1 MEQISQKLSQ
11 VSSGV
16 RVSMEEVKLSE
27 QVDLNSNS
35 KNLNSNSKKRGRPPG
50 KWRGPKFRYKPVKWE
65 PKFNQ
70 IVFDYLAV
78 PGITHEELGKKY
90 EFSPAHIGNILN
102 SPQAGLIKESLSNN
116 IVSRNQE
123 SIPILLATSAKK
135 VVQRVA
141 DFMSD
146 DDLYTRNPF
155 AFIDR
160 TLKIGAA
167 IGAIK
172 EDGNGVN
179 NTPSVSNTQINIG
192 DSAIKELAES
202 LSIANKLRAG

>member
-1 MEQISQKLSQ
+1 
-11 VSSGV
+11 
-16 RVSMEEVKLSE
+16 MEEVKLSE
-27 QVDLNSNS
+27 QVDLSNDTIIR
-35 KNLNSNSKKRGRPPG
+35 KRGRPPG

-70 IVFDYLAV
+70 IVYDYLAV
-78 PGITHEELGKKY
+78 PGVTHAELGIKY
-90 EFSPAHIGNILN
+90 GFSEAHIGNILN

-116 IVSRNQE
+116 IISRNQE
-123 SIPILLATSAKK
+123 SIPILLAASAKK

-160 TLKIGAA
+160 TLKIGNA

-172 EDGNGVN
+172 DEDSRNNSAPVVN
-179 NTPSVSNTQINIG
+179 NTQVNIG

-202 LSIANKLRAG
+202 LNIANKLRTG